1 MMSDNLVNLE
11 TVIVDLYMMLD
22 NIDTMSDMAK
32 GDYEAFYKATMV
44 EVKNRDQYYKLFLHI
59 KRGMEPE
66 EK

>member
-1 MMSDNLVNLE
+1 
-11 TVIVDLYMMLD
+11 
-22 NIDTMSDMAK
+22 MSDMAK

-59 KRGMEPE
+59 KRGMELE